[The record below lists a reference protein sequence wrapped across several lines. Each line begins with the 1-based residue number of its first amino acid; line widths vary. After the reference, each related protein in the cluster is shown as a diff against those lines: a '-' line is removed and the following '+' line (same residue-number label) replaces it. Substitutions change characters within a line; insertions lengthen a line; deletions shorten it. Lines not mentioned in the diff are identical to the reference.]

1 MHNLPEWFND
11 LFGLLKRDEPV
22 KIPKEELKKYV
33 EELNSK
39 LSTAT
44 GAERTRIMYS
54 IANSLVFLNQT
65 LDDKKRKGKWVF
77 VED

>member
-1 MHNLPEWFND
+1 VQSLPEWFND

>member
-1 MHNLPEWFND
+1 MQNLPEWFND

-22 KIPKEELKKYV
+22 KIPKEVLKKYV

>member
-1 MHNLPEWFND
+1 MQNLPEWFND

-77 VED
+77 IED

>member
-1 MHNLPEWFND
+1 MQNLPEWFND

-65 LDDKKRKGKWVF
+65 LDDNKRKGKWVF

>member
-1 MHNLPEWFND
+1 MQNLPEWFND

-33 EELNSK
+33 EDLNSK

-77 VED
+77 IED

>member
-1 MHNLPEWFND
+1 MQNLPEWFND

>member
-1 MHNLPEWFND
+1 VQNLPEWFND

-33 EELNSK
+33 EDLNSK

-77 VED
+77 IED